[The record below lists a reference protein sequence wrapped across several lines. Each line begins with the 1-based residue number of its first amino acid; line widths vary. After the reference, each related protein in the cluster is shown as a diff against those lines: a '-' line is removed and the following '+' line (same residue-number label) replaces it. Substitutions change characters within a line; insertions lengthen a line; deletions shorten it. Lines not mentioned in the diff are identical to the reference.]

1 MSTDTQATM
10 FQKVVWTTKALPVA
24 LLLTLAIF
32 AILRPFIGDVGAIVG
47 FVIGPVLT
55 RLYFPAP

>member
-24 LLLTLAIF
+24 LLLTVVTF
-32 AILRPFIGDVGAIVG
+32 ALLQPLIGDAGTLVA
-47 FVIGPVLT
+47 FVVGPVLT